1 MEAMSPGWPMRPSGV
16 CAMAAFSKSDPKR
29 SVIDGVN
36 SDLRCHPLCHEVLHL
51 WVDHAIK
58 LPTIQLRKVNSTTSL
73 TYCTYPFILDL
84 IPENTA
90 EYRGDLWLRDSQ
102 LKDASGKPGFQCEQG

>member
-1 MEAMSPGWPMRPSGV
+1 
-16 CAMAAFSKSDPKR
+16 
-29 SVIDGVN
+29 
-36 SDLRCHPLCHEVLHL
+36 
-51 WVDHAIK
+51 
-58 LPTIQLRKVNSTTSL
+58 VNSTTSL